1 MPTYISL
8 LNWTEQGV
16 RNYRDTVDRYE
27 QARQAMEKVGVQLK
41 DAYWTIGPYDLVV
54 VSEAA
59 DDESHAAGLL
69 TLAAA
74 GNVRST
80 TLRAFSADEMR
91 SVIKK
96 AG

>member
-16 RNYRDTVDRYE
+16 RAYRDTVDRYE
-27 QARQAMEKVGVQLK
+27 QSRETMEKVGVQLK
-41 DAYWTIGPYDLVV
+41 EAYWTIGPYDIVV
-54 VSEAA
+54 ISEAA
-59 DDESHAAGLL
+59 DDASHAAALL
-69 TLAAA
+69 ALGAT

-80 TLRAFSADEMR
+80 TLRAFTADEMR
-91 SVIKK
+91 SVIQK